1 MNRMRELVDYLN
13 EKSYQYYT
21 LDNPT
26 IADAE
31 YDRLYDELVKLEA
44 ETGERLPDSPTRR
57 VGGDVLPGFQPH
69 THLARLWSMG
79 KAADVHEV
87 VERYEEPRP
96 AYTTVSTYMKILTTK
111 GFVDYKKGTGKQYLY
126 FPVISRAEYTSR
138 VMRDVKDSFFG
149 GSASSL
155 LRFFVE
161 NEQIDEKEI
170 RELLDLVNRQ

>member
-1 MNRMRELVDYLN
+1 
-13 EKSYQYYT
+13 
-21 LDNPT
+21 
-26 IADAE
+26 
-31 YDRLYDELVKLEA
+31 
-44 ETGERLPDSPTRR
+44 
-57 VGGDVLPGFQPH
+57 
-69 THLARLWSMG
+69 
-79 KAADVHEV
+79 
-87 VERYEEPRP
+87 
-96 AYTTVSTYMKILTTK
+96 MKILTTK

-161 NEQIDEKEI
+161 NEQIDEEEI

>member
-1 MNRMRELVDYLN
+1 MKRDNNKTLTRAEMQVMN
-13 EKSYQYYT
+13 
-21 LDNPT
+21 
-26 IADAE
+26 I
-31 YDRLYDELVKLEA
+31 
-44 ETGERLPDSPTRR
+44 
-57 VGGDVLPGFQPH
+57 
-69 THLARLWSMG
+69 LWGMG

-126 FPVISRAEYTSR
+126 FPIISRAEYTSR

-161 NEQIDEKEI
+161 NEQIDEEEI

>member
-1 MNRMRELVDYLN
+1 MKKDNNKTLTRAEMQVMN
-13 EKSYQYYT
+13 
-21 LDNPT
+21 
-26 IADAE
+26 I
-31 YDRLYDELVKLEA
+31 
-44 ETGERLPDSPTRR
+44 
-57 VGGDVLPGFQPH
+57 
-69 THLARLWSMG
+69 LWSLG

-87 VERYEEPRP
+87 VERYEEPHP

-111 GFVDYKKGTGKQYLY
+111 GFVDYKKGNGKQYLY

-138 VMRDVKDSFFG
+138 VMRHVKDSFFG

-161 NEQIDEKEI
+161 NEQIDEEEI

>member
-1 MNRMRELVDYLN
+1 MQQNNKTCKMKKEKNKTLTRAEMQVMN
-13 EKSYQYYT
+13 
-21 LDNPT
+21 
-26 IADAE
+26 I
-31 YDRLYDELVKLEA
+31 
-44 ETGERLPDSPTRR
+44 
-57 VGGDVLPGFQPH
+57 
-69 THLARLWSMG
+69 LWGMG

-87 VERYEEPRP
+87 VERYDAPRP

-126 FPVISRAEYTSR
+126 FPIISRAEYTSR
-138 VMRDVKDSFFG
+138 VMREVKDNFFG

-161 NEQIDEKEI
+161 NEQIEEEEI

>member
-1 MNRMRELVDYLN
+1 MKRENNKTLTRAEMQVMN
-13 EKSYQYYT
+13 
-21 LDNPT
+21 
-26 IADAE
+26 I
-31 YDRLYDELVKLEA
+31 
-44 ETGERLPDSPTRR
+44 
-57 VGGDVLPGFQPH
+57 
-69 THLARLWSMG
+69 LWSMG

-138 VMRDVKDSFFG
+138 VMRDVKDNFFG

-161 NEQIDEKEI
+161 NEQIDEEEI